1 MRGEKGSER
10 GRVVLCKLWRRDR
23 QRTCAR
29 RALNCGIVEAT
40 TGKTRGHQVP
50 KRPNTPYK
58 TKHYKGWDGLGP
70 QIEFGWAQ
78 QDVTKPQRSWV
89 GVGRDA
95 VEALGRLPWVG
106 HRERWSSSTPPQ
118 RQTIDRGSLAFA
130 AFGVRHT
137 LTHAAVGNISGLVGT
152 PRGGVGMGY
161 ERARASMPSEVAATQ
176 GAHLGRA
183 VRLDDYMQQY

>member
-1 MRGEKGSER
+1 M
-10 GRVVLCKLWRRDR
+10 C
-23 QRTCAR
+23 
-29 RALNCGIVEAT
+29 CGIVEAT

-106 HRERWSSSTPPQ
+106 HRERWTSSSPPQ
-118 RQTIDRGSLAFA
+118 RQAIDRGTSP
-130 AFGVRHT
+130 R
-137 LTHAAVGNISGLVGT
+137 LTSV
-152 PRGGVGMGY
+152 
-161 ERARASMPSEVAATQ
+161 
-176 GAHLGRA
+176 
-183 VRLDDYMQQY
+183 